1 MLDADRRAVC
11 PDCGTRVHCG
21 TIGLANLEKRH
32 RGTKTCIETRVKR
45 DKEAA
50 KQKNGSLLT
59 FFQRPKVPAVPLMIL
74 ASKPVHG
81 YKMAA
86 AKDSDVG
93 PINPTTSENNK
104 AALPLESMPMLK
116 VSSFLNKLQHL
127 IENIPDNVPEAGDND
142 KLAIFG
148 GNPKDF
154 DDERLDPDGLWEE
167 VLNPLLKSRLG
178 WGMEGNMEDII
189 RSGKKGVEGL
199 ATFVK
204 YFIEERGV
212 SDASFEGKL
221 TYLLSSL
228 QKM

>member
-1 MLDADRRAVC
+1 VLDADRHAIC

-32 RGTKTCIETRVKR
+32 RGTKTCIEAKAKR
-45 DKEAA
+45 NKEAA

-59 FFQRPKVPAVPLMIL
+59 FFQRPKVPAVPSMVPTSL
-74 ASKPVHG
+74 PVHG

-86 AKDSDVG
+86 VGDSDVSTRI
-93 PINPTTSENNK
+93 PMTSKNNRAASPSESTPT
-104 AALPLESMPMLK
+104 PR
-116 VSSFLNKLQHL
+116 VSSVLDKLQHL
-127 IENIPDNVPEAGDND
+127 IENLPDSVPEAGDND

-178 WGMEGNMEDII
+178 WGTEGNMDVII
-189 RSGKKGVEGL
+189 RKGKKGVEGL

-204 YFIEERGV
+204 YFMEERGV
-212 SDASFEGKL
+212 SNGLFEGKL

-228 QKM
+228 EKT

>member
-1 MLDADRRAVC
+1 MLDADRHAIC

-21 TIGLANLEKRH
+21 TIGLANLEKCH
-32 RGTKTCIETRVKR
+32 RGTKTCIEARVKH

-59 FFQRPKVPAVPLMIL
+59 FFQRPKVPAVPSMIP

-93 PINPTTSENNK
+93 PIIPMTSENNK
-104 AALPLESMPMLK
+104 AASPLESTPMLK

-178 WGMEGNMEDII
+178 WGMEGNMDDII

-199 ATFVK
+199 VTFVK

-212 SDASFEGKL
+212 SDALFEGKL

-228 QKM
+228 QKT